1 MTPTLAE
8 QMTEVRREIAQRE
21 RAYPRWMTGG
31 RLTKVAADRQL
42 GRMRA
47 VLATLE
53 ACQAG
58 TPPSPDPTPP
68 TQGDFLNG

>member
-1 MTPTLAE
+1 MTPTIAE
-8 QMTEVRREIAQRE
+8 QITEVRREIAQRE
-21 RAYPRWMTGG
+21 RAYPRWVAEKRMTE
-31 RLTKVAADRQL
+31 AASDRQL

-58 TPPSPDPTPP
+58 TPPSPDQKPP

>member
-1 MTPTLAE
+1 MTPTIAE
-8 QMTEVRREIAQRE
+8 QITEVRREIAQRE
-21 RAYPRWMTGG
+21 RAYPRWVGEKRMTE
-31 RLTKVAADRQL
+31 AASDRQL

-58 TPPSPDPTPP
+58 TPPPPDPPP
-68 TQGDFLNG
+68 PPPPQRGLF

>member
-1 MTPTLAE
+1 MTPTIAE
-8 QMTEVRREIAQRE
+8 QITEVKRELGQRD
-21 RAYPRWMTGG
+21 RVFGRW
-31 RLTKVAADRQL
+31 VAEKRMSQDTADRQL

-58 TPPSPDPTPP
+58 TPPSPDQKPP

>member
-1 MTPTLAE
+1 MIYPLSDQIA
-8 QMTEVRREIAQRE
+8 EVRREIKQRE
-21 RAYPRWMTGG
+21 RVYGRWVAEG
-31 RLTKVAADRQL
+31 RMKEAAASLQL